1 MLSRIYMKIL
11 YVGDLGPGSTAKM
24 RMLALERMGHRIIP
38 VDTNAYTSANKYIQK
53 ISFLLSVG
61 PNVGRLNRDILGL
74 AEEHKP
80 DILWADKVLQLRPST
95 VLRCRS
101 MGIQTLCYMIDNA
114 FGPRR
119 DSGWRLYKKSIPCF
133 DLHCT
138 QRDVSVADLR
148 KRGARDVMK
157 IQTAYDRVAH
167 YPPPDGWS
175 DLNRDRGVS
184 FIGSPY
190 DDRAEF
196 LSRLSEAG
204 LPVVISGFGR
214 QWQRALTP
222 ENFARMFREGEL
234 WDDAYREGI
243 WRSKINLSF
252 ITHSN
257 QDEFTHKSFEIAGCG
272 GFLLVE
278 RSEGHTSRFVED
290 HEAVFFSGVEECVEK
305 IRRYLPD
312 QAARA
317 RIAQAG
323 HERAER
329 DGYHNDHQ
337 LTLILQRLQGI
348 RISRSGMRPGP
359 R

>member
-1 MLSRIYMKIL
+1 MLSRVDMKIL
-11 YVGDLGPGSTAKM
+11 YVSELGPGSSARV
-24 RMLALERMGHRIIP
+24 RMLALERMGHRIVP
-38 VDTNAYTSANKYIQK
+38 VDTEAYALPTKYLQK
-53 ISFLLSVG
+53 ISFLLSIG
-61 PNVGRLNRDILGL
+61 PNVGRLNRDILRL

-80 DILWADKVLQLRPST
+80 DILWADKVLQLRAST
-95 VLRCRS
+95 VMKCRG

-119 DSGWRLYKKSIPCF
+119 DSGWRLYKKAIPCF

-157 IQTAYDRVAH
+157 IQTAYDRVVH
-167 YPPPDGWS
+167 YPPPEDWS
-175 DLNRDRGVS
+175 DANRDRGVS

-190 DDRAEF
+190 DDRAGF

-222 ENFARMFREGEL
+222 ENFTRMFREGEL

-278 RSEGHTSRFVED
+278 RSEGHSSRFVED
-290 HEAVFFSGVEECVEK
+290 REAVFFSNVEECIEK

-312 QAARA
+312 EAARA
-317 RIAQAG
+317 RIAKAG
-323 HERAER
+323 HGRAER

-337 LTLILQRLQGI
+337 LGLILQRLQ
-348 RISRSGMRPGP
+348 RAKNS
-359 R
+359 